1 MPDKQKPNGGLDV
14 AREALTDQLTQ
25 IEEELKP
32 YEELLERKRRVSSA
46 LSALDGE
53 TVTRRLS
60 WEQIAEYV
68 AAHPGVKP
76 AEMSAALEA
85 PLKNIFA
92 HLARNEGR
100 VFQRAGDGWS
110 VIDGWETHRRDT

>member
-1 MPDKQKPNGGLDV
+1 MADKQKPDPGLDV
-14 AREALTDQLTQ
+14 ARQALTEQLTQ
-25 IEEELKP
+25 IEEDLRP
-32 YEELLERKRRVSSA
+32 YEELVERKRRVSSA
-46 LSALDGE
+46 LAALDGE
-53 TVTRRLS
+53 KITRRLS

-68 AAHPGVKP
+68 AAHPGARP

-100 VFQRAGDGWS
+100 VFQRHGDGWS